1 MLQIT
6 THWLGRTM
14 KKILK
19 WGGFGLAVLMLA
31 GGLLFANFWYF
42 KPLSID
48 WFYARAFLK
57 FSLQQPEMLTSL
69 RFLDQFGIRGHN
81 AELGDASP
89 EAGEEMLAYWRDEYE
104 TFKRYDRSDYEGQA
118 LLSYDV
124 FDFFMSNQMADA
136 DRWRFHNF
144 PVNQLFGVQSNLPD
158 FMVQQHMVEDEL
170 GAEHYISRLN
180 RFDEKFQGV
189 LEGLRIR
196 EERRILPPSFAVT
209 KVIDQVDGFLE
220 SAPEAH
226 LLVVNLDEKMDDIDA
241 SELDPARRDELREAA
256 VAAVE
261 QSVYPAYEG
270 LLAYLRELEPKADS
284 NGGVWRLP
292 DGDAFYRQAIRQHTT
307 TEMSAEEIHAIGLR
321 EVERIGGEM
330 DAILRTE
337 GLTEGTIGERVQQL
351 ARRPD
356 QLYPDTEAGREQI
369 LADYQKILDEIDPA
383 MNEYFNLRPETGV
396 EVKRVPEFSEE
407 TTAGAYYQRPS
418 LDGKRKGAF
427 FVNLRD
433 VSEIPKFGMR
443 TLAYHE
449 GIPGHHFQIA
459 ITQQLEDIPMFR
471 RLVPFTAYS
480 EGWALYAERLAWEI
494 GFQDDPLDNL
504 GRLQAE
510 MFRAVRLVV
519 DTGMHHKRWSR
530 EDAIDYML
538 AHTGMGEGEVE
549 AEIERYLVMPG
560 QALSYKVG
568 MMKILELRERA
579 KRELGEDF
587 SLPEFH
593 DQILRNGALP
603 LTLLEQ
609 VVNDWIERKRTA

>member
-1 MLQIT
+1 
-6 THWLGRTM
+6 
-14 KKILK
+14 
-19 WGGFGLAVLMLA
+19 
-31 GGLLFANFWYF
+31 
-42 KPLSID
+42 
-48 WFYARAFLK
+48 
-57 FSLQQPEMLTSL
+57 MLT
-69 RFLDQFGIRGHN
+69 
-81 AELGDASP
+81 
-89 EAGEEMLAYWRDEYE
+89 YWRDEYE
-104 TFKRYDRSDYEGQA
+104 TFQRYDRSDYEGQD

-144 PVNQLFGVQSNLPD
+144 PVNQLFGVQSTLPD
-158 FMVQQHMVEDEL
+158 FMVQQHVVEDEL
-170 GAEHYISRLN
+170 GAEHYIARLN
-180 RFDEKFQGV
+180 QFDEKFDGV

-196 EERRILPPSFAVT
+196 EERGILPPSFAVT
-209 KVIDQVDGFLE
+209 KVIEQVEGFLD
-220 SAPEAH
+220 SAPEEH
-226 LLVVNLDEKMDDIDA
+226 LLVEKFDEKLDAIDEA
-241 SELDPARRDELREAA
+241 ELGQGRRDELRAQA

-261 QSVYPAYEG
+261 DSVYPAYES
-270 LLAYLRELEPKADS
+270 LLAYLRELEPQATS

-292 DGDAFYRQAIRQHTT
+292 DGDAFYQQAIRQHTT
-307 TEMSAEEIHAIGLR
+307 TDMTAEEIHAIGLA
-321 EVERIGGEM
+321 EVERIGREM
-330 DAILRTE
+330 DAILRAE

-369 LADYQKILDEIDPA
+369 LADYQAIIDEIDPA
-383 MNEYFNLRPETGV
+383 MDEYFNLRPETGV
-396 EVKRVPEFSEE
+396 EVKRVPEFAEE
-407 TTAGAYYQRPS
+407 TSAGAYYQRPS

-427 FVNLRD
+427 FANLRD

-449 GIPGHHFQIA
+449 AIPGHHFQIA
-459 ITQQLEDIPMFR
+459 ITQQLEGLPMFR

-494 GFQDDPLDNL
+494 GFQNDPLDNL

-519 DTGMHHKRWSR
+519 DTGMHHKRWTR
-530 EDAIDYML
+530 EEAIDYML
-538 AHTGMGEGEVE
+538 ANTGMGEGEVE

-579 KRELGEDF
+579 RRELGDDF

-593 DQILRNGALP
+593 DQVLGNGALP
-603 LTLLEQ
+603 LTLLEE
-609 VVNDWIERKRTA
+609 VVEDWIERKRRA

>member
-1 MLQIT
+1 
-6 THWLGRTM
+6 M
-14 KKILK
+14 KRFLK
-19 WGGFGLAVLMLA
+19 WGGAGLAVLVLA

-48 WFYARAFLK
+48 WFYSRAFLK

-69 RFLDQFGIRGHN
+69 RILDQFGIRGHN

-104 TFKRYDRSDYEGQA
+104 TFRRYDRSDYEGQD

-144 PVNQLFGVQSNLPD
+144 PVNQLFGVQSTLPD
-158 FMVQQHMVEDEL
+158 FMVQQHVVEDEL
-170 GAEHYISRLN
+170 GAEHYIARLSQ
-180 RFDEKFQGV
+180 FDEKFDGV

-196 EERRILPPSFAVT
+196 EERGILPPAFAVT
-209 KVIDQVDGFLE
+209 KVIEQVEGFLD
-220 SAPEAH
+220 SAPERH
-226 LLVVNLDEKMDDIDA
+226 LLVAQFDEKLDAIDE
-241 SELDPARRDELREAA
+241 SELGQDRRDELRAQVVE
-256 VAAVE
+256 AVE
-261 QSVYPAYEG
+261 QSVYPAYEN
-270 LLAYLRELEPKADS
+270 LLAYLRELSPKATS

-292 DGDAFYRQAIRQHTT
+292 DGDAFYQQAIRQHTT
-307 TEMSAEEIHAIGLR
+307 TDMSADEIHEIGLA
-321 EVERIGGEM
+321 EVERIGREM
-330 DAILRTE
+330 DAILRAE

-351 ARRPD
+351 AQRPD
-356 QLYPDTEAGREQI
+356 QLYADTEAGRERI
-369 LADYQKILDEIDPA
+369 LADYQTIIDEIDPA
-383 MNEYFNLRPETGV
+383 MDEYFNLRPETGV
-396 EVKRVPEFSEE
+396 QVKRVPEFSEE
-407 TTAGAYYQRPS
+407 TSAGAYYQRPS
-418 LDGKRKGAF
+418 LDGKRKGTF
-427 FVNLRD
+427 FANLRD
-433 VSEIPKFGMR
+433 VSEIPRFGMR

-449 GIPGHHFQIA
+449 AIPGHHFQIA
-459 ITQQLEDIPMFR
+459 ITQQLEGIPMFR

-519 DTGMHHKRWSR
+519 DTGMHHKRWTR
-530 EDAIDYML
+530 EEAIDYML
-538 AHTGMGEGEVE
+538 ANTGMGEGEVE

-560 QALSYKVG
+560 QALAYKVG

-579 KRELGEDF
+579 RRELGEDF

-593 DQILRNGALP
+593 DQVLGNGALP
-603 LTLLEQ
+603 LTLLEE
-609 VVNDWIERKRTA
+609 VVDDWIEAERSA

>member
-1 MLQIT
+1 M
-6 THWLGRTM
+6 M
-14 KKILK
+14 KKFLK
-19 WGGFGLAVLMLA
+19 WGAASLAVLMLA

-48 WFYARAFLK
+48 WFYSRAFLK

-69 RFLDQFGIRGHN
+69 RILDQFGIRGHN
-81 AELGDASP
+81 AELGDSSP

-104 TFKRYDRSDYEGQA
+104 TFKRYDRSDYEGQD

-144 PVNQLFGVQSNLPD
+144 PVNQLFGAQSNLPD
-158 FMVQQHMVEDEL
+158 FMVQQHVVEDEL
-170 GAEHYISRLN
+170 GAEHYIARLN
-180 RFDEKFQGV
+180 QFDEKFDGV
-189 LEGLRIR
+189 IEGLRIR
-196 EERRILPPSFAVT
+196 EERGILPPSFAVT
-209 KVIDQVDGFLE
+209 KVIDQVEGFLD
-220 SAPEAH
+220 SASDEH
-226 LLVVNLDEKMDDIDA
+226 LLVVKLDEKMAAIDESQLA
-241 SELDPARRDELREAA
+241 DERRTELRALA
-256 VAAVE
+256 VNAVE
-261 QSVYPAYEG
+261 RSVYPAYEN
-270 LLAYLRELEPKADS
+270 LLTYLRQLEPKADS

-292 DGDAFYRQAIRQHTT
+292 DGDDFYRQAIRQHTT
-307 TEMSAEEIHAIGLR
+307 TEMSAEEIHAIGLS
-321 EVERIGGEM
+321 EVERIGREM
-330 DAILRTE
+330 DAILRAE
-337 GLTEGTIGERVQQL
+337 GLVEGTIGERVQQL

-356 QLYPDTEAGREQI
+356 QLYPDTAEGREQI
-369 LADYQKILDEIDPA
+369 LADYQAIIDEIDPA
-383 MNEYFNLRPETGV
+383 MDEYFNLRPETSV
-396 EVKRVPEFSEE
+396 EVKRVPEFAEE
-407 TTAGAYYQRPS
+407 TSAGAYYQGPS

-427 FVNLRD
+427 FANLRD

-459 ITQQLEDIPMFR
+459 ITQQLEGLPMFR

-480 EGWALYAERLAWEI
+480 EGWALYTEQLAWEI
-494 GFQDDPLDNL
+494 GFQNDPLDNL

-519 DTGMHHKRWSR
+519 DTGMHHKRWTR
-530 EDAIDYML
+530 EEAIDYML
-538 AHTGMGEGEVE
+538 AKTGMGEGEVE

-560 QALSYKVG
+560 QALAYKVG

-579 KRELGEDF
+579 RRELGDDF
-587 SLPEFH
+587 DLPEFH
-593 DQILRNGALP
+593 DQILGHGALP

-609 VVNDWIERKRTA
+609 VVDDWIERKRTA

>member
-1 MLQIT
+1 
-6 THWLGRTM
+6 M
-14 KKILK
+14 KKFLK
-19 WGGFGLAVLMLA
+19 WGGVSLAALMLV
-31 GGLLFANFWYF
+31 GGLLFVNFWYF

-48 WFYARAFLK
+48 WFYSRAFLK

-69 RFLDQFGIRGHN
+69 RILDQFGIRGHN

-104 TFKRYDRSDYEGQA
+104 TFQRYDRADYEGQD

-158 FMVQQHMVEDEL
+158 FMVQQHVVEDEL
-170 GAEHYISRLN
+170 GAEHYIARLN
-180 RFDEKFQGV
+180 QFDEKFDGV

-196 EERRILPPSFAVT
+196 EERGILPPSFAVT
-209 KVIDQVDGFLE
+209 KVIEQIEGFLD
-220 SAPEAH
+220 SAPEKH
-226 LLVVNLDEKMDDIDA
+226 LLVSSLDEKMGEIDEA
-241 SELDPARRDELREAA
+241 ELESTRREELHAQA

-261 QSVYPAYEG
+261 RSVYPAYEN

-292 DGDAFYRQAIRQHTT
+292 EGDAFYQQAIRQHTT
-307 TEMSAEEIHAIGLR
+307 TDMTAEEIHEIGLA
-321 EVERIGGEM
+321 EVERIGREM
-330 DAILRTE
+330 DAILRAE

-351 ARRPD
+351 AKRPD

-369 LADYQKILDEIDPA
+369 LADYQAILDEIDPA
-383 MNEYFNLRPETGV
+383 MDKYFNLRPETGV
-396 EVKRVPEFSEE
+396 EVKRVPEFAEE
-407 TTAGAYYQRPS
+407 TSAGAYYQRPS
-418 LDGKRKGAF
+418 LDGKRKGTF
-427 FVNLRD
+427 FANLRD
-433 VSEIPKFGMR
+433 VSEVPKFGMR

-459 ITQQLEDIPMFR
+459 ITQQLEGIPMFR

-480 EGWALYAERLAWEI
+480 EGWALYTERLAWEI

-519 DTGMHHKRWSR
+519 DTGMHHKRWTR
-530 EDAIDYML
+530 EEAIDYML
-538 AHTGMGEGEVE
+538 ANTGMGEGEVE

-579 KRELGEDF
+579 RRELGEDF

-593 DQILRNGALP
+593 DQVLGNGALP
-603 LTLLEQ
+603 LTLLER
-609 VVNDWIERKRTA
+609 VVDDWIESKRAA

>member
-1 MLQIT
+1 
-6 THWLGRTM
+6 M
-14 KKILK
+14 KKLLK
-19 WGGFGLAVLMLA
+19 WGGASLAVLVLA

-48 WFYARAFLK
+48 WFYTRAFLK

-69 RFLDQFGIRGHN
+69 RILDQFGIRGHN

-104 TFKRYDRSDYEGQA
+104 TFKRYDRADYEGQD

-144 PVNQLFGVQSNLPD
+144 PVNQLFGVQSTLPD
-158 FMVQQHMVEDEL
+158 FMVQQHVVEDEL
-170 GAEHYISRLN
+170 GAEHYIARLN
-180 RFDEKFQGV
+180 QFDEKFDGV
-189 LEGLRIR
+189 LEGLQIR
-196 EERRILPPSFAVT
+196 EERGILPPAFAVT
-209 KVIDQVDGFLE
+209 KVIDQIKGFLD
-220 SAPEAH
+220 SAPEEH
-226 LLVVNLDEKMDDIDA
+226 LLVVKFDEKMDEIDA
-241 SELDPARRDELREAA
+241 SELAPARRDELHAQVVE
-256 VAAVE
+256 AVE
-261 QSVYPAYEG
+261 QSVYPAYEH
-270 LLAYLRELEPKADS
+270 LLAYLRELAPKATS

-292 DGDAFYRQAIRQHTT
+292 DGDAFYQQAIKQHTT
-307 TEMSAEEIHAIGLR
+307 TDMSAEEIHAIGLA
-321 EVERIGGEM
+321 EVERIGSQM
-330 DAILRTE
+330 DAILRAE

-351 ARRPD
+351 ASRPD

-369 LADYQKILDEIDPA
+369 LADYQAILDEIDPA
-383 MNEYFNLRPETGV
+383 MDEYFNLRPETGV
-396 EVKRVPEFSEE
+396 EVKRVPKFAEE
-407 TTAGAYYQRPS
+407 TSAGAYYQGPS

-427 FVNLRD
+427 FANLRD

-459 ITQQLEDIPMFR
+459 ITQQLEGIPLFR
-471 RLVPFTAYS
+471 RLLPFTAYS
-480 EGWALYAERLAWEI
+480 EGWALYAERLAREI

-519 DTGMHHKRWSR
+519 DTGMHYKRWTR
-530 EDAIDYML
+530 EEAIDYML
-538 AHTGMGEGEVE
+538 TNTGMGEGEVT

-560 QALSYKVG
+560 QALAYKVG

-579 KRELGEDF
+579 RRELGENF

-593 DQILRNGALP
+593 DQILGNGALP

-609 VVNDWIERKRTA
+609 IVDDWIERKQA

>member
-1 MLQIT
+1 
-6 THWLGRTM
+6 
-14 KKILK
+14 
-19 WGGFGLAVLMLA
+19 
-31 GGLLFANFWYF
+31 
-42 KPLSID
+42 
-48 WFYARAFLK
+48 
-57 FSLQQPEMLTSL
+57 
-69 RFLDQFGIRGHN
+69 

-104 TFKRYDRSDYEGQA
+104 TFQRYDRADYEGQD

-158 FMVQQHMVEDEL
+158 FMVQQHVVEDEL
-170 GAEHYISRLN
+170 GAEHYIARLN
-180 RFDEKFQGV
+180 QFDEKFDGV

-196 EERRILPPSFAVT
+196 EERGILPPSFAVT
-209 KVIDQVDGFLE
+209 KVIEQIEGFLD
-220 SAPEAH
+220 SAPEKH
-226 LLVVNLDEKMDDIDA
+226 LLVSSLDEKMGEIDEA
-241 SELDPARRDELREAA
+241 ELESTRREELHAQA

-261 QSVYPAYEG
+261 RSVYPAYDN

-292 DGDAFYRQAIRQHTT
+292 EGDAFYQQAIRQHTT
-307 TEMSAEEIHAIGLR
+307 TDMTAEEIHEIGLA
-321 EVERIGGEM
+321 EVERIGREM
-330 DAILRTE
+330 DAILRAE

-351 ARRPD
+351 AKRPD

-369 LADYQKILDEIDPA
+369 LADYQAILDEIDPA
-383 MNEYFNLRPETGV
+383 MDKYFNLRPETGV
-396 EVKRVPEFSEE
+396 EVKRVPEFAEE
-407 TTAGAYYQRPS
+407 TSAGAYYQRPS
-418 LDGKRKGAF
+418 LDGKRKGTF
-427 FVNLRD
+427 FANLRD
-433 VSEIPKFGMR
+433 VSEVPKFGMR

-459 ITQQLEDIPMFR
+459 ITQQLEGIPMFR

-480 EGWALYAERLAWEI
+480 EGWALYTERLAWEI

-519 DTGMHHKRWSR
+519 DTGMHHKRWTR
-530 EDAIDYML
+530 EEAIDYML
-538 AHTGMGEGEVE
+538 ANTGMGEGEVE

-579 KRELGEDF
+579 RRELGEDF

-593 DQILRNGALP
+593 DQVLGNGALP
-603 LTLLEQ
+603 LTLLER
-609 VVNDWIERKRTA
+609 VVDDWIESKRAA